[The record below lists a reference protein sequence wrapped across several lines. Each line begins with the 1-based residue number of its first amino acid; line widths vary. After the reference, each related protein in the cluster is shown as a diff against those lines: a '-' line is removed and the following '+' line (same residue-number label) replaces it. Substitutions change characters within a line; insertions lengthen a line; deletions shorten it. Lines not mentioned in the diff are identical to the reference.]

1 MNTPYFS
8 VIIPTYNRAV
18 LLEKALKSVMKQTF
32 SEWECIVVDDGST
45 DGMQKKCGDK
55 VNLNSGS
62 FEKFFFKMHG
72 KTEPYEFRCPDFL
85 FLKLKLQ
92 LKVHNLN

>member
-1 MNTPYFS
+1 MINPLNQLGLS
-8 VIIPTYNRAV
+8 
-18 LLEKALKSVMKQTF
+18 LLEKFGLY
-32 SEWECIVVDDGST
+32 DGST